1 MDNER
6 DLKGPDFSG
15 KGIGYATQAMHQSAK
30 GGPSWL
36 RTTVL
41 VFAGMIA
48 VVSVAGFAGKLFTMG
63 SLPACDAQRTR
74 DTLSD
79 LNKQNKV
86 NAASYN
92 FIKTVSATDTEILCT
107 ANLALRDGG
116 TLEYDYR
123 VFKDASGIR
132 VQITDGRRPPSAR

>member
-6 DLKGPDFSG
+6 DLQGPDFSWP
-15 KGIGYATQAMHQSAK
+15 KGIGYTTQAMNESAK
-30 GGPSWL
+30 GGPKWL
-36 RTTVL
+36 CTTVL
-41 VFAGMIA
+41 VFTCIIA
-48 VVSVAGFAGKLFTMG
+48 VVSMVGFAGKLFTLG

-92 FIKTVSATDTEILCT
+92 FIKKVSA
-107 ANLALRDGG
+107 
-116 TLEYDYR
+116 
-123 VFKDASGIR
+123 
-132 VQITDGRRPPSAR
+132 